1 VNTTQQPPEEGENLM
16 KVSKIFAIAMG
27 LMISSAAMA
36 ETLVLGEPQ
45 YGGNGCPAG
54 SASATVSP
62 DGSAISILFDQYIA
76 EAGNTTG
83 RRIDRKSCNLAV
95 PVQVPQGY
103 SVAVF
108 QVDYRGFNAVP
119 VGGMNRFDVEYF
131 WAGAR
136 GPRLTRTFTGPTNQ
150 DFSLSDNLMA
160 QTLVWTPCGESVNLR
175 INSSMMAQS
184 NARMEQTMGIVD
196 SADISSGLV
205 YHVQWRRCQ

>member
-1 VNTTQQPPEEGENLM
+1 M
-16 KVSKIFAIAMG
+16 FSKFAAIAMG
-27 LMISSAAMA
+27 LMLSSAAMA
-36 ETLVLGEPQ
+36 NGLVLGQPQ

-76 EAGNTTG
+76 EAGATTG
-83 RRIDRKSCNLAV
+83 RRVDRKSCNLAV

-119 VGGMNRFDVEYF
+119 AGGYNRFDTEYF

-136 GPRLTRTFTGPTNQ
+136 GPRMSRVFTGPANSQ
-150 DFSLSDNLMA
+150 FSLRDNLVA
-160 QTLVWTPCGESVNLR
+160 QTLVWTPCGAPVTLR
-175 INSSMMAQS
+175 VNSSMMAQS
-184 NARMEQTMGIVD
+184 NAAMDQTLGIVD
-196 SADISSGLV
+196 SADIASGLI
-205 YHVQWRRCQ
+205 YHLQWRRCN

>member
-1 VNTTQQPPEEGENLM
+1 MMFSRV
-16 KVSKIFAIAMG
+16 FAVAVG
-27 LMISSAAMA
+27 LVISSAAMA
-36 ETLVLGEPQ
+36 QGLVLGQPQ

-54 SASATVSP
+54 SASATVAP

-103 SVAVF
+103 SIAVF

-119 VGGMNRFDVEYF
+119 VGGYNRFDVEYF

-136 GPRLTRTFTGPTNQ
+136 GPRFTRLFRGPTNS
-150 DFSLSDNLMA
+150 DFSLTDNLMA
-160 QTLVWTPCGESVNLR
+160 QTLVWSPCGESVNLR

-184 NARMEQTMGIVD
+184 NYNMDQTMGIVD
-196 SADISSGLV
+196 SADISSGLI
-205 YHVQWRRCQ
+205 YHIQWRRCQ